1 MFMVVVVKVTDLTTC
16 MVLTHVGL
24 PTGVVH
30 NQQVTN
36 KVTMLTDIN
45 HMLLGVLVVMVPSM
59 EVVVLEDVKVWS

>member
-1 MFMVVVVKVTDLTTC
+1 MFMVVVVKVTDHTTC

-36 KVTMLTDIN
+36 KVTTPTDIN
-45 HMLLGVLVVMVPSM
+45 HIVPGVQVVMVPSM
-59 EVVVLEDVKVWS
+59 EVVVLEVEKV